1 MESIRDERLDP
12 PYQTLNVGKVD
23 TGSGSSKNIIAD
35 YCAID
40 IDIRP
45 VPGQDIGEI
54 VRALQQHVAPTGV
67 INDIN
72 VAVRL
77 ARAPTPPFLIDPGAS
92 IVQETIAMTK
102 QSPMSTSFNTEA
114 GVFSSKNTQVVVCG
128 LGSIEQAHRPNEFLD
143 ARYLQDTMVN
153 HYEALIRRLCGKQ

>member
-1 MESIRDERLDP
+1 
-12 PYQTLNVGKVD
+12 
-23 TGSGSSKNIIAD
+23 
-35 YCAID
+35 
-40 IDIRP
+40 
-45 VPGQDIGEI
+45 
-54 VRALQQHVAPTGV
+54 
-67 INDIN
+67 
-72 VAVRL
+72 
-77 ARAPTPPFLIDPGAS
+77 
-92 IVQETIAMTK
+92 MTK